1 MATAYATVDDVKAR
15 ITRVLT
21 ADEEDLCKTL
31 LEDAAVI
38 IDSASPTATADAKK
52 VVSCRMVVRALGDG
66 QSSGVPI
73 GASQGTL
80 SALGYSQSWTMGSG
94 STGELYLGK
103 LDKQLLGM
111 GNRIGCTSPVEAFA
125 NNTEVNA

>member
-1 MATAYATVDDVKAR
+1 MATAYATVDDVKTR

-21 ADEEDLCKTL
+21 ADEEDLCKTM

-66 QSSGVPI
+66 QPSGVPI

-80 SALGYSQSWTMGSG
+80 SALGYSQSWTMIGG
-94 STGELYLGK
+94 GTGELYLGK

-125 NNTEVNA
+125 NSPEVSQ